1 MVDPC
6 HRGAL
11 EDRGRLPRPADRA
24 DRPSAGD
31 IREGKGDMS
40 PDVGILMPVGVTFE
54 ALTNIDFWTS
64 VGVLAGIYAIV
75 ALGLQVNTGFT
86 GIVNFGA
93 AGFMAVGAYSMAIL
107 VLDAGVSFW
116 LSLPLAMLITM
127 LFGALV
133 GLPSLRLRADYFAIA
148 TIAMAEVVRL
158 FAQNARDLTGGNQGL
173 FCADDDPSNCYANSW
188 RDVSDSING
197 FVENF
202 WSDPATLFPLLLVI
216 WATVAIAT
224 VALVYLQKTP
234 WGRVLRA
241 IREDEDAARALGKNT
256 LLFKLQSLAIAALLG
271 ATGGFFLAINL
282 ATLHPIDFEPLI
294 TFFAFSVLVLAG
306 LANYKGVFVGAIL
319 FWFVIEG
326 TRFIELPDPPFTE
339 TRIAALRLA
348 ITGLLLIG
356 LMAFRPQGLFGKRQE
371 MVLGE

>member
-1 MVDPC
+1 MSLDPGMVAPL
-6 HRGAL
+6 A
-11 EDRGRLPRPADRA
+11 
-24 DRPSAGD
+24 
-31 IREGKGDMS
+31 
-40 PDVGILMPVGVTFE
+40 VTFE
-54 ALTNIDFWTS
+54 ALTDVDFWIS

-93 AGFMAVGAYSMAIL
+93 AGFMAIGAYSMAIL
-107 VLDAGVSFW
+107 VLDGGISFW
-116 LSLPLAMLITM
+116 IALPLAILITM
-127 LFGALV
+127 LFGVLV

-173 FCADDDPSNCYANSW
+173 FCADDDPTNCYPNAW

-216 WATVAIAT
+216 WVTVGIAT
-224 VALVYLQKTP
+224 VALVYLQRTP

-256 LLFKLQSLAIAALLG
+256 LLFKLQSLAIAAMLG
-271 ATGGFFLAINL
+271 AIGGFFLAINL
-282 ATLHPIDFEPLI
+282 ATIHPIDFEPLI

-306 LANYKGVFVGAIL
+306 LANYKGVAVGAIL

-356 LMAFRPQGLFGKRQE
+356 LMAYRPQGLFGKREE